1 MAPHVQPIDAHAHVA
16 SPDTICFPRSGALPR
31 APKFDAPVERL
42 LADMDVA
49 GVGQGLLI
57 QPSLYG
63 FDHSY
68 LLDCLRAHPR
78 RFVGMALA
86 NPADASFAGELAEMA
101 RDAQI
106 VGVRFA
112 PLIDPSLPWFSAEM
126 DRLARVIADL
136 DLVVGLLLA
145 PAQLEQA
152 AAWIS
157 RWPQIRI
164 VIDHLGRP
172 DLDEASPIAACDRVA
187 RLADLPN
194 VWVKLSALLELSR
207 EAYPHRDVGD
217 WARRM
222 LAAFGPERLMWGS
235 DFPFVAGAS
244 YAASL
249 GSLREALAETD
260 AREYRQIVAATA
272 AEVFRLPSGS

>member
-1 MAPHVQPIDAHAHVA
+1 MASHFQPIDAHAHVA
-16 SPDTICFPRSGALPR
+16 SPDTICFPHSDAFPR
-31 APKFDAPVERL
+31 APKFDATVESL
-42 LADMDVA
+42 IADMDAA

-68 LLDCLRAHPR
+68 ILDCLRAHPQ
-78 RFVGMALA
+78 RFVGLALA
-86 NPADASFAGELAEMA
+86 NPADASFACELAAMA
-101 RDAQI
+101 RDTQI
-106 VGVRFA
+106 AGVRFA
-112 PLIDPSLPWFSAEM
+112 PLIDPSLPWFSAEK
-126 DRLARVIADL
+126 DRLERVIADL
-136 DLVVGLLLA
+136 DMVVGLLLA
-145 PAQLEQA
+145 PAQLEPA
-152 AAWIS
+152 TAWIS

-164 VIDHLGRP
+164 VIDHVGRP
-172 DLDEASPIAACDRVA
+172 DLDEASPEAACERIA

-207 EAYPHRDVGD
+207 EAYPHHDVGV

-235 DFPFVAGAS
+235 DFPFVAGDS

-249 GSLREALAETD
+249 ASLREALAETETS
-260 AREYRQIVAATA
+260 AYRQIVAGTA
-272 AEVFRLPSGS
+272 AEVFCLPSRS